1 MSFEWQPDPY
11 PGLPLD
17 GHMVDAG
24 KEAHTKIYSEEQ
36 GKREEGTGMDLW
48 IPGACF
54 SRQTTVQLYGG
65 GRVRKPGRRGLRK
78 ESIL

>member
-24 KEAHTKIYSEEQ
+24 KEAHTKIHSEEQ

-48 IPGACF
+48 IPGAWRLFQHTDLGAVVWWRPCA
-54 SRQTTVQLYGG
+54 
-65 GRVRKPGRRGLRK
+65 
-78 ESIL
+78 